1 MGDRS
6 QDIRIEPGIASDL
19 FRIHRVALAVAV
31 RDRPELAH
39 VGYDYFVAQFS
50 ELFAD
55 PDRMG
60 SSLHRNPCSGHIGK
74 PLPDSRGRRSKPSP
88 INHFS
93 IFVERAVM
101 APDVPKIDPDRHPSL
116 GDAAWNFRDEVFR
129 WLFHGDSLSDPRDR
143 LIPFFGNFSHSLQ
156 PGPLPIFTLPCDFS
170 PSSSNHRVQDQR
182 SRQRRK
188 KIVLP
193 SPCHPTRQIKHFK

>member
-6 QDIRIEPGIASDL
+6 QDLRIEPGIASDL

-39 VGYDYFVAQFS
+39 VGHDYFVAQFS

-60 SSLHRNPCSGHIGK
+60 PSLHRNPCPGHIGK
-74 PLPDSRGRRSKPSP
+74 PLLDSRECRAKPP
-88 INHFS
+88 PVNHFS

-101 APDVPKIDPDRHPSL
+101 APDIPKIDPDRHPNL
-116 GDAAWNFRDEVFR
+116 GDTAWNFRDEGMHR
-129 WLFHGDSLSDPRDR
+129 LFHG
-143 LIPFFGNFSHSLQ
+143 
-156 PGPLPIFTLPCDFS
+156 
-170 PSSSNHRVQDQR
+170 
-182 SRQRRK
+182 K
-188 KIVLP
+188 
-193 SPCHPTRQIKHFK
+193 